1 MCVDDVQIFASHPTL
16 RTSRNPLAGWRALF
30 NRGVGFGG
38 HNPLGLFFACK
49 AERVVKRRI
58 FFTISGFK
66 LSYTRLG
73 YLVVLGRFL

>member
-38 HNPLGLFFACK
+38 HNPLGLFLLV
-49 AERVVKRRI
+49 RPNGLLND
-58 FFTISGFK
+58 GFS
-66 LSYTRLG
+66 LR
-73 YLVVLGRFL
+73 YLVLS